1 MIYFVLVDKKSSVVV
16 FVNCTWFRGQKTV
29 SSVLCNSSLDD
40 PLLQPIHVVV
50 S

>member
-1 MIYFVLVDKKSSVVV
+1 MINLCVGGLNHQLLLFL
-16 FVNCTWFRGQKTV
+16 NCTWFRGQKTV

-40 PLLQPIHVVV
+40 PLLQPTHVVV